1 MGLFFSYFSESPD
14 DCPHSQGK
22 SEKDVVVMEKG
33 SWVDVVNHDKLNL
46 NIIEGPVSERE
57 KRRRRRLG
65 FMMN

>member
-1 MGLFFSYFSESPD
+1 
-14 DCPHSQGK
+14 
-22 SEKDVVVMEKG
+22 MEKG